1 MGLFDK
7 FKNSSV
13 TGLTFNEQ
21 EAVVAVTLLISDADG
36 EIGEEESNVAAAAML
51 RMHLFSGYDIDIA
64 RVYRIMANHDAG
76 EIISAA
82 KNALSM
88 ELRETAFAIAV
99 DIALADGY
107 LDPSEQ
113 ECLEDLFQGLEI
125 SEELATKIIEVI
137 MIKNRG

>member
-7 FKNSSV
+7 FKNSAA
-13 TGLTFNEQ
+13 TGLTLDKR
-21 EAVVAVTLLISDADG
+21 EAVAAVTMLISSADG
-36 EIGEEESNVAAAAML
+36 DMSEMETEVAAAAMI
-51 RMHLFSGYDIDIA
+51 RMRLFSGYDVDFN
-64 RVYRIMANHDAG
+64 RVYRLMVNHDAAQ
-76 EIISAA
+76 IISAI
-82 KNALSM
+82 KNALPM

-113 ECLEDLFQGLEI
+113 ECLEDLFQGLGI
-125 SEELATKIIEVI
+125 SEALATNIIEVI

>member
-7 FKNSSV
+7 FKDSV
-13 TGLTFNEQ
+13 STGLTFDER
-21 EAVVAVTLLISDADG
+21 EAVVAITLLISDADG
-36 EIGEEESNVAAAAML
+36 DIGEEESNVAAAAMM
-51 RMHLFSGYDIDIA
+51 RMRLFSGYDVDFSRIYRLMASHGAAEVIA
-64 RVYRIMANHDAG
+64 
-76 EIISAA
+76 AA
-82 KNALSM
+82 KAALSM

-113 ECLEDLFQGLEI
+113 ECLEDLFLGLEV